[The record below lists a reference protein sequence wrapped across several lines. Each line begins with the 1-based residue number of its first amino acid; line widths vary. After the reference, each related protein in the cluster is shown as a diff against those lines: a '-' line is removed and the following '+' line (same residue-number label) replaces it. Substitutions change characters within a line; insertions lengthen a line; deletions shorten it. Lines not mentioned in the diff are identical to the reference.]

1 MQTNLDFS
9 KYPFLIELGLLP
21 TTQGLNNGLD
31 NKANGKTIS
40 TTNPHN
46 NRPIG
51 NIVLANEDDYER
63 CVKAAVDAGKDW
75 RAMPMP
81 KRGDIIREIGNELRK
96 HLTALGSLIA
106 LENGKILAEGI
117 GEVQEFIDMCD
128 YACGLSRSIGGKV
141 IPSERPD
148 HLIIER
154 WNPLGVVGVI
164 SAFNF
169 PNAVFGW
176 NLALSL
182 VCGNCLIWKG
192 SESVGLVTMAT
203 ASIIR
208 GVLDRFNI
216 AKGVFSAMVAYGPG
230 VGDLFLDDKR
240 IDLVSFTGSTRV
252 GRMAS
257 ERVAK
262 RFGKTILELGGN
274 NAVIV
279 CEDADLDLTIK
290 GCFFAAVGT
299 CGQRCTTLRRLY
311 IHESVYDKVKNSLVS
326 AYKGVRIG
334 DPLDSKTLCGPLHS
348 KMGMQIYKD
357 GLERIQKQ
365 GGKVITGGKVHDKL
379 PEGNYVEPT
388 IVEIDPKAD
397 IVNEELFVPILY
409 IFKFKTLDEA
419 IEYNN
424 GVPQGLSASIFTKNM
439 QNVFKWIGPNG
450 SYTGLINVNVGPS
463 GAEIG
468 GAFGGEKETGGG
480 RESGSDAWK
489 QYMRRGTCTVNFGN
503 KMPLAQGIDFGPS
516 L

>member
-1 MQTNLDFS
+1 MQRSLIFS
-9 KYPFLIELGLLP
+9 KYPFLLELGLLP
-21 TTQGLNNGLD
+21 TTSGVVDGLNN
-31 NKANGKTIS
+31 KASGKIIQTF
-40 TTNPHN
+40 NPHN

-51 NIVLANEDDYER
+51 NVVLADENDYER
-63 CVKAAVDAGKDW
+63 CVKAAVAAGREW
-75 RAMPMP
+75 RAWPMP
-81 KRGDIIREIGNELRK
+81 KRGDIIRELGNELRK
-96 HLTALGSLIA
+96 NLTPLGSLIA

-148 HLIIER
+148 HILIER

-169 PNAVFGW
+169 PNAVLGW

-182 VCGNCLIWKG
+182 VCGNCVVWKG

-203 ASIIR
+203 ANIIQN
-208 GVLDRFNI
+208 VLKRFEVPT
-216 AKGVFSAMVAYGPG
+216 GVFSALVANGPG

-240 IDLVSFTGSTRV
+240 IDLLSFTGSTKV

-262 RFGKTILELGGN
+262 RFGKSILELGGN

-311 IHESVYDKVKNSLVS
+311 VHESVYDKVKNGLLS

-348 KMGMQIYKD
+348 KMGMQIYKE
-357 GLERIQKQ
+357 GLERIQQQ
-365 GGKVITGGKVHDKL
+365 GGKIITGGKVYDQL

-388 IVEIDPKAD
+388 IVEIDPMAE

-409 IFKFKTLDEA
+409 LFKYKTLDEA

-424 GVPQGLSASIFTKNM
+424 AVPQGLSASIFTKNM

-450 SYTGLINVNVGPS
+450 AYTGLINVNVGPS

-489 QYMRRGTCTVNFGN
+489 AYMRRQTNTINWG
-503 KMPLAQGIDFGPS
+503 KDLPLAQGINFD